1 MEPTLST
8 FSIIMSVCDDACL
21 IEENLPAFLEQEY
34 EPGYEVIVVDESSTD
49 NTADVLKLQKNT
61 HPNLYTTFLPRPN
74 RQVNRPRL
82 ALTLGVKAAKNDWVV
97 LTAISTPPPS
107 SQWLAELSAAASA
120 SIALILGYV
129 NRKTGDIRL
138 QTFETVDDARR
149 IISKTERRKA
159 NGHQGRWLRYLL
171 GKYDFVAVR
180 RADGHEAL
188 KLFERDIRGSS
199 LLACKVGTFIHNLF
213 Q

>member
-49 NTADVLKLQKNT
+49 NTADVLKLQKNE

-74 RQVNRPRL
+74 RLVNRPRL

-97 LTAISTPPPS
+97 FTDISTPPPS
-107 SQWLAELSAAASA
+107 SQWLAELSA
-120 SIALILGYV
+120 LTMPG
-129 NRKTGDIRL
+129 
-138 QTFETVDDARR
+138 
-149 IISKTERRKA
+149 
-159 NGHQGRWLRYLL
+159 
-171 GKYDFVAVR
+171 
-180 RADGHEAL
+180 
-188 KLFERDIRGSS
+188 GSS
-199 LLACKVGTFIHNLF
+199 ARPSGARPTATKGAGCAICGASTTSWLYTVPTVMRP
-213 Q
+213 